1 MIKINQGLKN
11 SAKTT
16 VKEKINAAVK
26 FRDGSAPQCQ
36 TACYGQFLFLL
47 YPNAGL
53 FFYAGIIQ
61 FI

>member
-1 MIKINQGLKN
+1 MKN
-11 SAKTT
+11 SAKTI